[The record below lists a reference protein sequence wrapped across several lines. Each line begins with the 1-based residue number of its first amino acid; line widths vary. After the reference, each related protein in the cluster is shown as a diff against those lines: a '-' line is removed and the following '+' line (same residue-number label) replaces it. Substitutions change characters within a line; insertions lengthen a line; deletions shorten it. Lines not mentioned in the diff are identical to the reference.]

1 MYGRHHDLIN
11 HYAIS
16 MTLICSECHRQIP
29 VLVHDSSPDF
39 EYSNTTGVISG
50 AGTENMGFTLVSL
63 WGFTLLNI
71 QFYEYCY
78 VDHCMHFCH
87 LVLVIEMSVLRY
99 AVHD

>member
-1 MYGRHHDLIN
+1 
-11 HYAIS
+11 
-16 MTLICSECHRQIP
+16 
-29 VLVHDSSPDF
+29 
-39 EYSNTTGVISG
+39 
-50 AGTENMGFTLVSL
+50 MGFTLVSL